1 MNKTIAKYIC
11 RSLAVI
17 LVAFAR
23 SAAQAQVTVESR
35 IDSTQILI
43 GQQTTITLE
52 VSADAGL
59 PVELPRYDSLQQILP
74 GVEVLNTSDPDTQY
88 LNDRKRMTLT
98 QRYLVTSFDS
108 SLYYLPPM
116 QVVVDGKTYESN
128 HLALKV
134 LTIDIDTMAVDSIF
148 PFKAEMRP
156 PFSWDDWR
164 PVIWLTI
171 ALLLLLAALI
181 YVVVRLVTNKPII
194 RRIRLRQH
202 VAPHKVAMQKI
213 EQIKEN
219 KLVQSEDSKEYYTQL
234 TDTLRQY
241 ISERFGFNA
250 MELTSAEIIERLEA
264 ENDPDALRE
273 LRELFQTADL
283 VKFAKYTTLINEN
296 DRNLVT
302 AVDYINQTKIEE
314 EVKPQPAEIVVE
326 EKRSKVA
333 KAVLIGSTVLV
344 AVAVIVVI
352 VFLARRLY
360 YLFI

>member
-1 MNKTIAKYIC
+1 MNYK
-11 RSLAVI
+11 I
-17 LVAFAR
+17 LITCLLFCLSQV
-23 SAAQAQVTVESR
+23 SYGQVTVEAT

-43 GQQTTITLE
+43 GQQVNIRLE
-52 VSADAGL
+52 VSADAGKS
-59 PVELPRYDSLQQILP
+59 VEFPQYDSLSQMLP
-74 GVEVLNTSDPDTQY
+74 GLEVLNTTDPDTQY
-88 LNDRKRMTLT
+88 LNDSKRMILSRT
-98 QRYLVTSFDS
+98 YLVTSFDS
-108 SLYYLPPM
+108 SLYYIPPM
-116 QVVVDGKTYESN
+116 QVKVDGHEYESN

-134 LTIDIDTMAVDSIF
+134 LTMDIDTMAVDSIF

-156 PFSWDDWR
+156 AFSWDDWR
-164 PVIWLTI
+164 PVIWLVV
-171 ALLLLLAALI
+171 ALLLLLVVLV
-181 YVVVRLVTNKPII
+181 YVLVRLITNKPII

-241 ISERFGFNA
+241 ISDRFGFNA
-250 MELTSAEIIERLEA
+250 MELTSAEIIERLQA
-264 ENDPDALRE
+264 DNDEEALRE

-326 EKRSKVA
+326 ERRSKVA
-333 KAVLIGSTVLV
+333 KAVLISS
-344 AVAVIVVI
+344 IVVAAI
-352 VFLARRLY
+352 AAVVVVVLLVRRLY